1 MRELCAAACKA
12 VGLRAYARGYAYLR
26 LSAQIQLRFGASYV
40 PPSASIRLARI
51 RSRRELCAAV
61 CKHPACAHTLAAT
74 PICAYRRKYG
84 SAHAPWRRG
93 NQAKLHIAVT

>member
-26 LSAQIQLRFGASYV
+26 LSAQIRLRFGASYV

-51 RSRRELCAAV
+51 RSRLRLFALIGANTA
-61 CKHPACAHTLAAT
+61 PLMRLGGAAT
-74 PICAYRRKYG
+74 KQNSI
-84 SAHAPWRRG
+84 S
-93 NQAKLHIAVT
+93 L